1 MRADLLEKIAGEHGL
16 LDVLLQASV
25 FKSLE
30 ADFLQFIP
38 LYAIWNVAGSA
49 VQSLDPQLSPF
60 DNPSEFRA
68 KFRWTV
74 FTQALFSF
82 FSGKPAGVS
91 IRFLGWFEPGYFAKV
106 GIDGK
111 LWLRRPGGRC
121 RVRLATEVSG
131 EGNSLHT
138 AVNTSLFKSLERGG
152 LRMRETGFN
161 AALGENPTP
170 AAGLNQQELDAA
182 FAHAVTNGG
191 HLLAAFRKP

>member
-1 MRADLLEKIAGEHGL
+1 MQKIAAEHSL
-16 LDVLLQASV
+16 PDIIRQASI
-25 FKSLE
+25 FKSLK
-30 ADFLQFIP
+30 ADFLQSIP
-38 LYAIWNVAGSA
+38 RHAIWNVANSA
-49 VQSLDPQLSPF
+49 VQSLDPQLSAF

-74 FTQALFSF
+74 FAQALFSF
-82 FSGKPAGVS
+82 FSGKPGGVS
-91 IRFLGWFEPGYFAKV
+91 IRFLRRFEPGHFAKV
-106 GIDGK
+106 GIDGE

-131 EGNSLHT
+131 EGNSLHA

-152 LRMRETGFN
+152 LRMREAGFN

-182 FAHAVTNGG
+182 FTHAVTNGG
-191 HLLAAFRKP
+191 HLSASFRKP

>member
-1 MRADLLEKIAGEHGL
+1 MQKIAAEHSL
-16 LDVLLQASV
+16 PDIIRQAFI
-25 FKSLE
+25 FKSLK
-30 ADFLQFIP
+30 ADFLQSIP
-38 LYAIWNVAGSA
+38 RHAIWNVAGSA
-49 VQSLDPQLSPF
+49 VQPLNTQHGPF
-60 DNPSEFRA
+60 DSPSEFRP

-74 FTQALFSF
+74 FAQALFSF

-91 IRFLGWFEPGYFAKV
+91 IRFLRRFEPGYFAKV

-138 AVNTSLFKSLERGG
+138 AVNTSLFKGLERGG